1 MGKILERQE
10 HAVEEPGAE
19 LTEAVVALERR
30 QVGDAEE
37 FPVLGEEGEES
48 LRKSGCGIATLPRRV
63 GDEDSELTAPGIGE
77 FIDQREDGRLDVGE
91 VLVKGRRAR
100 IRPPRDVDHGEI
112 AVRTVGDRG
121 SGGGEQS
128 LAGRLTAATRDPPIG
143 GAWCLIG
150 GEFSS
155 RIAHG
160 ERG

>member
-1 MGKILERQE
+1 MFAACEN
-10 HAVEEPGAE
+10 
-19 LTEAVVALERR
+19 
-30 QVGDAEE
+30 
-37 FPVLGEEGEES
+37 
-48 LRKSGCGIATLPRRV
+48 
-63 GDEDSELTAPGIGE
+63 
-77 FIDQREDGRLDVGE
+77 GRLDVGE
-91 VLVKGRRAR
+91 VLVEGRRAR
-100 IRPPRDVDHGEI
+100 VRSSRDVDHGEI